1 MKKIDNKQIYISTQN
16 LINNYHILKKR
27 IGSSTIMS
35 VIKGDAYGH
44 GMQQCSHLLKK
55 NGCNHFAISTLL
67 FHPFKFGH
75 FYINHIHYFIF
86 SPEQNQDLIYFLAFF

>member
-1 MKKIDNKQIYISTQN
+1 MKKIDNKQIYISTQK

-44 GMQQCSHLLKK
+44 GMQQCSHLLQK
-55 NGCNHFAISTLL
+55 NGCNDFYVARLDDAINLRIK
-67 FHPFKFGH
+67 HKKK
-75 FYINHIHYFIF
+75 INI
-86 SPEQNQDLIYFLAFF
+86 